1 MRCIIS
7 IGVLDDTT
15 LVVPLLPV
23 NDIELM
29 FIEKAS
35 IQSAGESPMLI
46 CTAVFAVGV
55 GVGVGFELELLPP
68 PPQAVRAAA
77 TDMTTQRIAK

>member
-1 MRCIIS
+1 M
-7 IGVLDDTT
+7 LEETT
-15 LVVPLLPV
+15 FVVPLLPV

-35 IQSAGESPMLI
+35 IQSAGESPILI

-55 GVGVGFELELLPP
+55 GVGVGFVLELLPP
-68 PPQAVRAAA
+68 PPHDVRAAA
-77 TDMTTQRIAK
+77 TNMTMQRIAK